1 MKLIFAL
8 LFTLL
13 TFNFGYSQSQELEDI
28 TLEMLREAQSPSD
41 SSAVAEVLYEKGKI
55 SFSVRNSWEYQF
67 EVIKRIK
74 IYSQEGYNQANVQI
88 QYYVGDKNSDKES
101 VSNIDGYVYY
111 EEDGEIERE
120 KIRNRD
126 IFDVDLSEM
135 WEAKKFTLPKI
146 QDGVIIEYSYTIDS
160 PHISN
165 LPKWVFQNTI
175 PTRYSEYTTRIPGE
189 YLAYSI
195 KTKGYYPFETF
206 SDVKE
211 GSLAGFQT
219 RTSIKESK
227 HIGINLPKIEE
238 EPFVNNVSNYLP
250 SIGYELSSYK
260 TGQYEAYKSVSR
272 TWDDVVK
279 TLSDTDTYKKEISRS
294 NYFEDELKAILKDK
308 TLPTDKMNTIFNF
321 VKNKM
326 TWNDEERRYTSDK
339 LDKVYEEGVGNSAD
353 INVMLIAMLRE
364 ANLDANPVLSSTISN
379 GIPLFP
385 TISGFNYVFAHVTI
399 NGETFL
405 LDATD
410 EFTSPNILPKRALNW
425 TGTIIK
431 SNGFESLDLKP
442 SSRSRKKFQIQA
454 ELTSEGEVNGM
465 CRIISLDQYGLESR
479 RSLNKKSDD
488 ELKLKY
494 ENAYSVNKI
503 EEISNSNLKDT
514 SKPLLEGFTF
524 SGKEQFVEKIGDKLY
539 LSPMLF
545 LKLKENPFKEEE
557 RVYPIDFTFPR
568 TVENFITIKI
578 PEGYQ
583 VDYIPEKA
591 IFKLG
596 DGVAQLTYLIEEFNN
611 VISVKVNHEVNA
623 ALFLPQDYNSL
634 REFYI
639 SLINKENEKIVLVK
653 S

>member
-8 LFTLL
+8 LLTLL
-13 TFNFGYSQSQELEDI
+13 AFNFNYSQSQELEDI
-28 TLEMLREAQSPSD
+28 SLEMLRETQSPSD

-55 SFSVRNSWEYQF
+55 SFSIINSWEYQF
-67 EVIKRIK
+67 EVIRRIK
-74 IYSQEGYNQANVQI
+74 IYSQEGYDQANVQI
-88 QYYVGDKNSDKES
+88 QYYIGEKNADKES

-120 KIRNRD
+120 KLRNRD
-126 IFDVDLSEM
+126 IFDVDLSEK

-146 QDGVIIEYSYTIDS
+146 QDGVIIEYSYTINS
-160 PHISN
+160 PNIFN

-175 PTRYSEYTTRIPGE
+175 PTRYSEYATRIPGE

-211 GSLAGFQT
+211 SSLAGFRA

-227 HIGINLPKIEE
+227 HIGTNLPKIENE
-238 EPFVNNVSNYLP
+238 SFVNNVSNYLP
-250 SIGYELSSYK
+250 SISYELSSYK
-260 TGQYEAYKSVSR
+260 TGQYEANKSVSK
-272 TWDDVVK
+272 TWDDVAK

-294 NYFEDELKAILKDK
+294 NYFEDDLKAILKDK
-308 TLPTDKMNTIFNF
+308 TLPKDKMNTIFNF
-321 VKNKM
+321 VKDKM
-326 TWNDEERRYTSDK
+326 TWNDEERRYTSDQ
-339 LDKVYEEGVGNSAD
+339 LDKVYEDGIGNSAD
-353 INVMLIAMLRE
+353 INVMLVAMLRE

-385 TISGFNYVFAHVTI
+385 TISGFNYVFAHVNI
-399 NGETFL
+399 NGKIYL

-410 EFTSPNILPKRALNW
+410 EYTSPNILPKRALNW
-425 TGTIIK
+425 TGTILK
-431 SNGFESLDLKP
+431 SDGFQPLDLVP
-442 SSRSRKKFQIQA
+442 STRSTKKFQIQA

-479 RSLNKKSDD
+479 RSLNNKSND

-494 ENAYSVNKI
+494 ESAYSVNKI
-503 EEISNSNLKDT
+503 EEVSNSNLKDT

-524 SGKEQFVEKIGDKLY
+524 SGKEQFVEKIGNKLY

-545 LKLKENPFKEEE
+545 LKSKENPFKEEE

-568 TVENFITIKI
+568 NIEHFITIKI

-583 VDYIPEKA
+583 VDYLPEKV

-596 DGVAQLTYLIEEFNN
+596 GGVAQLTYLIEKFNN
-611 VISVKVNHEVNA
+611 VISVKVGQEINA
-623 ALFLPQDYNSL
+623 PLILPQDYNLL

-639 SLINKENEKIVLVK
+639 SLMNKENEKIVLIK